1 MCWTNITR
9 SVRIYDHPLT
19 QVVRPAFS
27 SLVIACNMR
36 MRFGSTRA
44 AALQLHAL
52 PQPTSRLPHDGGKAA
67 LCALWCSALLLT
79 GGPAAQASV
88 LDDAFT
94 AAADASFPII
104 TAMRPDAMD
113 RLTKIVAQASP
124 AELGKAV
131 ELGIDAALSV
141 PSDSAATG
149 LSAAFSGVSPATCQ
163 LFPLPAAGS
172 FDRALVGVDPAKLQ
186 AARLALGKLPGR
198 EGGVCIPPRERLA
211 PLVLSQREA
220 LKTADPAKLAA
231 FQAQAQLALKTV
243 PTGAR
248 LGELGA
254 LQAQVGELPAS
265 RVRYTSPRSPLYLPY
280 LSAISR
286 LWRRWA
292 SCRRGAGSRRRSP
305 RWTRRARRRRRG
317 GRRRC
322 RRPSASPSAAR
333 ATRWTWAPSA
343 SSGRTA
349 TPSNPNPRP

>member
-1 MCWTNITR
+1 
-9 SVRIYDHPLT
+9 
-19 QVVRPAFS
+19 
-27 SLVIACNMR
+27 
-36 MRFGSTRA
+36 
-44 AALQLHAL
+44 
-52 PQPTSRLPHDGGKAA
+52 
-67 LCALWCSALLLT
+67 
-79 GGPAAQASV
+79 
-88 LDDAFT
+88 
-94 AAADASFPII
+94 
-104 TAMRPDAMD
+104 MRPDAMD

-141 PSDSAATG
+141 PSDAAATG
-149 LSAAFSGVSPATCQ
+149 LSVAFSGVSPATCQ

-172 FDRALVGVDPAKLQ
+172 FDRALSGVDPAKLQ

-292 SCRRGAGSRRRSP
+292 SCRRGAGSRRRSR
-305 RWTRRARRRRRG
+305 RWTRPLYLPYISPISPLYLAYGAGGRGARG
-317 GRRRC
+317 GGGAAEGRAAADQVLHHRLQELRDGPGRRAQAVGGLQRL
-322 RRPSASPSAAR
+322 R
-333 ATRWTWAPSA
+333 TLTLAPS
-343 SSGRTA
+343 
-349 TPSNPNPRP
+349 P